1 MDIKLTLVGRTI
13 SRNHLLI
20 LKKVNET
27 SEVPAHSSAA
37 YAGSV
42 GENYVLAEPPIQE
55 TVTPSAK
62 EELATNRMQAHVD
75 AAARSVDSRADH

>member
-1 MDIKLTLVGRTI
+1 MVVERTI
-13 SRNHLLI
+13 PRNHFLI

-37 YAGSV
+37 YAASV

-55 TVTPSAK
+55 TVPPSAK
-62 EELATNRMQAHVD
+62 
-75 AAARSVDSRADH
+75 